1 MATLKPTSETGSSP
15 KSNTGRR
22 SFIWKTGAAMSAMVA
37 SAVAGISKSGADQ
50 STGLQDQIDRLSAQV
65 GILEDANAIRKLHQ
79 SYETYLDQGMYEE
92 VVSLFADDGQVY
104 FNGGIFSGKDK
115 GIRRLF
121 QCHFAEGLTGK
132 KIELE
137 PAPGCQLVAAQQ
149 PEEIE
154 VATDRQ
160 SAKAFFWFSMRAGTP
175 MDSES
180 TLVQMA
186 RLQGQGIVHWWEGGI
201 CENSYVKVGNVWKI
215 KRIGY
220 RTIVQA
226 NPASSWAYAKP
237 ISVPLFSKAY
247 PEHPTG
253 PDKLVAPELR
263 A

>member
-15 KSNTGRR
+15 KPNAGRR
-22 SFIWKTGAAMSAMVA
+22 SFIWKTGAAMSAAVA
-37 SAVAGISKSGADQ
+37 SAVVGFSKSGADR
-50 STGLQDQIDRLSAQV
+50 STGLQGQIDRLSAQI

-104 FNGGIFSGKDK
+104 FNGGLFSGKDK
-115 GIRRLF
+115 GIRRLY

-132 KIELE
+132 KIE
-137 PAPGCQLVAAQQ
+137 PMPKCQLDAAQHRDA
-149 PEEIE
+149 IE

-160 SAKAFFWFSMRAGTP
+160 SAKALFWFSMRVGSP

-186 RLQGQGIVHWWEGGI
+186 RLQGQGIVHWWESGI
-201 CENSYVKVGNVWKI
+201 YDNSYVKIGNVWRI
-215 KRIGY
+215 KRIIY
-220 RTIVQA
+220 TTLLQA
-226 NPASSWAYAKP
+226 NPASGWAYAKP
-237 ISVPLFSKAY
+237 ISVPLFSNAY

>member
-1 MATLKPTSETGSSP
+1 MATVKPKTETGNSP
-15 KSNTGRR
+15 KPNTGRR
-22 SFIWKTGAAMSAMVA
+22 SFIWKAGAALSAAAA
-37 SAVAGISKSGADQ
+37 SAVAGFSKSGVDQ

-79 SYETYLDQGMYEE
+79 RYETYLDQGMYEE
-92 VVSLFADDGQVY
+92 VVSLFADDGKVY

-132 KIELE
+132 KIEHM
-137 PAPGCQLVAAQQ
+137 PGCQLDAAQHRDS
-149 PEEIE
+149 IE
-154 VATDRQ
+154 VAADRK
-160 SAKAFFWFSMRAGTP
+160 SAKALFWFSMRVGTP

-186 RLQGQGIVHWWEGGI
+186 RLQGQGIVHWWENGI
-201 CENSYVKVGNVWKI
+201 CDNSYVKTGDVWRI
-215 KRIGY
+215 KRIY
-220 RTIVQA
+220 YATILQA
-226 NPASSWAYAKP
+226 NPASNWAYAKP
-237 ISVPLFSKAY
+237 ISVPLFSTVY